1 MALTVKVVTPAR
13 IVYEDVADSVTVPG
27 WEGQY
32 TVLPAHASMLTLS
45 RVGIL
50 KIKTG
55 GSVQK
60 FVIDKG
66 FIEVGPTEMSVMV
79 QHCSNVDTID
89 KDQAEL
95 DYEEALATF
104 KSLKI
109 SDPTYENARK
119 KMEYAKAIA
128 RV

>member
-1 MALTVKVVTPAR
+1 MALTVKVVTPSR
-13 IVYEDVADSVTVPG
+13 IVFEDTADSVTVPG

-50 KIKTG
+50 KIKAG
-55 GSVQK
+55 GSIQK

-79 QHCSNVDTID
+79 QHCVNIEDID
-89 KDQAEL
+89 QDQAEL
-95 DYEEALATF
+95 DYEEAYATF
-104 KSLKI
+104 RSLKI
-109 SDPTYENARK
+109 NDPIYENARK
-119 KMEYAKAIA
+119 KMEYAKAKA

>member
-1 MALTVKVVTPAR
+1 MALTVKVVTPSR
-13 IVYEDVADSVTVPG
+13 IVFEDTADSVTVPG

-45 RVGIL
+45 RVGLL
-50 KIKTG
+50 KIKSG

-79 QHCSNVDTID
+79 QHCVNVEDID
-89 KDQAEL
+89 ADQAEL
-95 DYEEALATF
+95 EYEEAYATF
-104 KSLKI
+104 RSLKI
-109 SDPTYENARK
+109 NDATYENARK
-119 KMEYAKAIA
+119 KMEYARAKRRA
-128 RV
+128 

>member
-1 MALTVKVVTPAR
+1 MALTVKVVTPSR
-13 IVYEDVADSVTVPG
+13 IVFEDSADSVTVPG

-45 RVGIL
+45 RVGFL
-50 KIKTG
+50 KIKSG

-79 QHCSNVDTID
+79 QHCINVEDID
-89 KDQAEL
+89 PEQAEIDL
-95 DYEEALATF
+95 EKAVSNF
-104 KSLKI
+104 RSLKI
-109 SDPTYENARK
+109 NDPTYENARK
-119 KMEYAKAIA
+119 KMEYAQAIA

>member
-1 MALTVKVVTPAR
+1 MALTVKVVTPSR
-13 IVYEDVADSVTVPG
+13 IVFEDTADSVTVPG

-50 KIKTG
+50 KIKSG
-55 GSVQK
+55 GSIQK

-79 QHCSNVDTID
+79 QHCINIEEID

-95 DYEEALATF
+95 DYENAYATF
-104 KSLKI
+104 RSLKI
-109 SDPTYENARK
+109 KDPTYENARK

-128 RV
+128 RA